1 MTDRLYFTDSDEANA
16 LLVEDPF
23 ALLVG
28 FALDQ
33 QVTVQKAF
41 EGPLVLR
48 ERLGTLDPARVAG
61 SAARGHLPPSGPRSI
76 ASPAR
81 WRSA

>member
-1 MTDRLYFTDSDEANA
+1 MADRLCFTDSDEANE
-16 LLVEDPF
+16 LLVRDPF

-41 EGPLVLR
+41 
-48 ERLGTLDPARVAG
+48 
-61 SAARGHLPPSGPRSI
+61 SGP
-76 ASPAR
+76 
-81 WRSA
+81 